1 MHVHAVTDLSAFCLR
16 PFEHGSD
23 GHYCHFCIRILVQAI
38 RDHLP
43 ASLLFCFGYLIKR
56 LIKYRLMTL

>member
-23 GHYCHFCIRILVQAI
+23 GHYRHFCIRIFVQALS
-38 RDHLP
+38 DHLP
-43 ASLLFCFGYLIKR
+43 ASPLFGFGYLIKC
-56 LIKYRLMTL
+56 LIKYRLMAL